1 MIDGAKRQ
9 RPASLPQHAVKESP
23 GSLNVF
29 VKARQ
34 HSTRRTLLI
43 MMTLYLFMASR
54 TTLDHRID
62 FQYKFCALGLIAYMA
77 IEGGFHTHALVK
89 LHQDLRTWGNAT
101 FLICISMLLSRCI
114 FFRRDVWRSSVHT
127 AVPKVIRINCFNCEV
142 NHWVRTTVL
151 QGAQVAGLLPY
162 RDHSY

>member
-34 HSTRRTLLI
+34 HGTRRTLLI

-54 TTLDHRID
+54 TTLDHHID

-77 IEGGFHTHALVK
+77 IEGGFHIHALVK

-114 FFRRDVWRSSVHT
+114 FFGGMFGAPQFIQLSQRLFESIASTARS
-127 AVPKVIRINCFNCEV
+127 II
-142 NHWVRTTVL
+142 
-151 QGAQVAGLLPY
+151 G
-162 RDHSY
+162 